1 MPFLDRLAA
10 WAQRV
15 LLPLGA
21 GGLFAAAVLDSSFLP
36 FPGGVDLWLISLSVL
51 HPARMRFYALGT
63 AVSSV
68 LGCSALYFIARKG
81 EEALWEQKGKD
92 REASRVRQ
100 WVEKYGSWSLF
111 AAALLPPPAPFK
123 LFVLTAGLLKH
134 RFGKFV
140 LALLLG
146 RLLRYFL
153 EGLLAI
159 RYGRQVWDWLV
170 RSGPLAIAAIVA
182 ALTLLWLARRLWRK
196 TSAGPTPVGRSGPP
210 GPGADASDL

>member
-1 MPFLDRLAA
+1 MPFLDRLAT

-21 GGLFAAAVLDSSFLP
+21 GGLFAAAVLDSSFVPL
-36 FPGGVDLWLISLSVL
+36 PGGVDLWFISLSALYPSKMPLYVL
-51 HPARMRFYALGT
+51 VT
-63 AVSSV
+63 AVGSV
-68 LGCSALYFIARKG
+68 LGCSVLYFIARKG
-81 EEALWEQKGKD
+81 KEALWERKHKD

-111 AAALLPPPAPFK
+111 VAALLPPPAPFK

-134 RFGKFV
+134 HFGKFV

-153 EGLLAI
+153 EGLLAV

-170 RSGPLAIAAIVA
+170 RSGPLTFAVIVA
-182 ALTLLWLARRLWRK
+182 ALALLWVARRLWRK
-196 TSAGPTPVGRSGPP
+196 AP
-210 GPGADASDL
+210 A